1 MGARDLEQVKVLYN
15 FVATVCLKN
24 GYSPYL
30 PHLHTDPVKNRESS
44 DIEVFSKDY
53 AEMISSSV
61 VLSYIGEPSL
71 GVGAELSICV
81 NQNIPVISFFERQ
94 SSVSRFLK
102 GMLQSAGNTKQIEF
116 DDFTGLEDELSSILT
131 GLK

>member
-15 FVATVCLKN
+15 FIATVCLKN
-24 GYSPYL
+24 GYAPYL
-30 PHLHTDPVKNRESS
+30 PHLHTDPVKNQEAT
-44 DIEVFSKDY
+44 DMEVFSKDY
-53 AEMISSSV
+53 AEMVSSSV

-81 NQNIPVISFFERQ
+81 NRNIPVVSFFQRQ

-102 GMLQSAGNTKQIEF
+102 GMLQSAGNTRQIEF
-116 DDFTGLEDELSSILT
+116 DDFTSLEDELSAILT
-131 GLK
+131 ELK